1 MAGICGDVCGDN
13 RFEIIARAKQS
24 ILEGTNIDTSPDEMK
39 VLDNF
44 LFRCW
49 QMDWLDCYDENK
61 KLVEQKKGQWNILTD
76 EYDCEYMKCSVCSE
90 EFYPV
95 DEDTVDRVYNYCPHC
110 GAKMEEE

>member
-1 MAGICGDVCGDN
+1 MADMCTDN

-24 ILEGTNIDTSPDEMK
+24 ILDSTNIDTSPDEMK

-61 KLVEQKKGQWNILTD
+61 RLVEQKQGQWKSVDFNKVMCSKCNHIWNIMNN
-76 EYDCEYMKCSVCSE
+76 ECETIY
-90 EFYPV
+90 
-95 DEDTVDRVYNYCPHC
+95 YCPNC
-110 GAKMEEE
+110 GAKMLKGAEE